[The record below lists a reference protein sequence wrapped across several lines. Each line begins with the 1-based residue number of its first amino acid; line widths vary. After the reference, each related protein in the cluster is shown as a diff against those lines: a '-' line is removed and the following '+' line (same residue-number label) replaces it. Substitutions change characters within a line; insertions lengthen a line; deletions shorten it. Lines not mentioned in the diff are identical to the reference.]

1 MFRLGFDESEHE
13 KEEGDGDGDC
23 EKREEEESLMRI
35 PIKVVKRVV
44 KQLSDFLRFVPTF
57 LLLPSV
63 NISTSCTDWE
73 TS

>member
-23 EKREEEESLMRI
+23 EEREEEESLMRR

-44 KQLSDFLRFVPTF
+44 K
-57 LLLPSV
+57 
-63 NISTSCTDWE
+63 
-73 TS
+73 